1 MLQYFAIKLA
11 SLTIAYLPAKVGYA
25 LACLAGDLAYLL
37 SPQTRRQVQA
47 NLRRA
52 MGPNSPRL
60 RQASRQVLRNLAKSY
75 YELVRMP
82 RFHRRYLERAI
93 TVHGWDN
100 FLQAHSRG
108 KGVVVVTAHLGNYF
122 FASQILALRSVPAA
136 VLVERVRPP
145 ALFRLVSGFR
155 VSRGLTLIP
164 VGDSAAALREPL
176 RLLKAGRVLGIAC
189 DRDVLGSGVPSDF
202 LGERTTIPAGAATLA
217 ARTGAAVLPCFAVRE
232 KGDRFSVYIEPPLV
246 AARNGGS
253 PEGLREQMGQVVAIM
268 EKYIRKYPEQWVV
281 LQPVWPENE
290 KPVKGGVSWN
300 SRAA

>member
-1 MLQYFAIKLA
+1 MLQYLAIKLA

-25 LACLAGDLAYLL
+25 LACLAGDLAHLL
-37 SPQTRRQVQA
+37 SPRMRRQVQA

-52 MGPNSPRL
+52 MGPDASRL
-60 RQASRQVLRNLAKSY
+60 RQASRQVLRNLTKSY

-82 RFHRRYLERAI
+82 RFRRGYLERAI

-100 FLQAHSRG
+100 FQQAYSRG
-108 KGVVVVTAHLGNYF
+108 QGVVVVTAHLGNYF
-122 FASQILALRSVPAA
+122 FASQVLALRSVPAS

-155 VSRGLTLIP
+155 ASRGLTLIP

-176 RLLKAGRVLGIAC
+176 RLLKAGHVLGIAC
-189 DRDVLGSGVPSDF
+189 DRDVLGSGVPADF
-202 LGERTTIPAGAATLA
+202 LGERTTIPMGAVALA

-232 KGDRFSVYIEPPLV
+232 KGDCFSIYIEPPLAV
-246 AARNGGS
+246 SRNGGS
-253 PEGLREQMGQVVAIM
+253 PEGAREQIGQVVAIM
-268 EKYIRKYPEQWVV
+268 EQYIRRYPEQWVV
-281 LQPVWPENE
+281 LQPVWPEKE
-290 KPVKGGVSWN
+290 EPVEGRVAWN